1 MRVKLVSHV
10 VGPRWAR
17 SDRAIESVC
26 QDLGLEC
33 ETKRTT
39 SWLWETV
46 CFKVEGREAKVD
58 AFKRAF
64 INAVEVWNGGK

>member
-1 MRVKLVSHV
+1 MRVQLASHV

-17 SDRAIESVC
+17 SDKAIESVC

-39 SWLWETV
+39 CWLWETV
-46 CFKVEGREAKVD
+46 HFKIEGPASKVNTFKEAFNK
-58 AFKRAF
+58 
-64 INAVEVWNGGK
+64 AVAVFNGEK